1 MTAASIART
10 ANIAVL
16 AVLLACGAARADYVG
31 DNHTWLLTCNKSG
44 YELKSKYPVS
54 RFIEAGANSST
65 TEAIETLY
73 LGKSCDAMHK
83 VLGKG
88 KWCWAN
94 GGFTAEFDNGSIG
107 FPRQELACP
116 NENDD
121 ISGCGC

>member
-1 MTAASIART
+1 MTGSATRKAVAALV
-10 ANIAVL
+10 VL
-16 AVLLACGAARADYVG
+16 VAFVAAARADYIG

-73 LGKSCDAMHK
+73 LGRSCDAMHK
-83 VLGKG
+83 VFGKG

-107 FPRQELACP
+107 FPRQELSCP
-116 NENDD
+116 NANDD